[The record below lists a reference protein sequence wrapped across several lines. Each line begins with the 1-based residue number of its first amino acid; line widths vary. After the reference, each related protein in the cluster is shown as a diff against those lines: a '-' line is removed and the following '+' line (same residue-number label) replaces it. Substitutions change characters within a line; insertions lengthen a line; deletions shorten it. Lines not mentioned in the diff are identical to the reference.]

1 MRSPCGL
8 GKSASARFW
17 LLMTI
22 NSVILVSLWMIV
34 PLGLL
39 GSVLHFL
46 FDWTKHNRFL
56 AIFSAVN
63 ESYWEHIKIAIWPV
77 LLLQL
82 ALFSLGGYKIASFV
96 PAATIALYSIP
107 VSMVGLVFLYKS
119 VTKRNILWLDISIFF
134 VCVAIAQ
141 SVFVLI
147 LSQLSPNAGT
157 VVMSSLFLSGLVVA
171 FLLFTFRPPKEPD
184 VFVDPINKGY
194 GLSAHPDLEPMPSD
208 RP

>member
-1 MRSPCGL
+1 
-8 GKSASARFW
+8 
-17 LLMTI
+17 MTI
-22 NSVILVSLWMIV
+22 DSVILVSLWMIV

-39 GSVLHFL
+39 GSALHFL
-46 FDWTKHNRFL
+46 FDWTKHNKFVAL
-56 AIFSAVN
+56 FSAVN

-77 LLLQL
+77 FFLQL
-82 ALFSLGGYKIASFV
+82 VLFSLGGYQIPSFI
-96 PAATIALYSIP
+96 PAATVALYSIP

-134 VCVAIAQ
+134 VCVAISQ

-147 LSQLSPNAGT
+147 LEQLSPTAGT
-157 VVMSSLFLSGLVVA
+157 VVTSGLFLLGLIVA

-184 VFVDPINKGY
+184 VFLDPINKEY
-194 GLSAHPDLEPMPSD
+194 GLRAHPDLEPKSSE

>member
-1 MRSPCGL
+1 
-8 GKSASARFW
+8 
-17 LLMTI
+17 MTI
-22 NSVILVSLWMIV
+22 DSVILVSLWMIV

-46 FDWTKHNRFL
+46 FDWTKHNKFV
-56 AIFSAVN
+56 AFFSAVN

-77 LLLQL
+77 FLLQIV
-82 ALFSLGGYKIASFV
+82 LFSLGGYQNPSFV

-134 VCVAIAQ
+134 VCIAIAQ
-141 SVFVLI
+141 SIFVLV
-147 LSQLSPNAGT
+147 LGQLAPTSGT
-157 VVMSSLFLSGLVVA
+157 VVMSSLFLLGLVVA
-171 FLLFTFRPPKEPD
+171 FLLFTFRPPREPD
-184 VFVDPINKGY
+184 VFLDPIKTDY
-194 GLSAHPDLEPMPSD
+194 GLRAHPDLDQGSSN

>member
-1 MRSPCGL
+1 
-8 GKSASARFW
+8 
-17 LLMTI
+17 MTI
-22 NSVILVSLWMIV
+22 DSVILVSLWMIV

-46 FDWTKHNRFL
+46 FDWTKHNQFV
-56 AIFSAVN
+56 AFFSAVN

-77 LLLQL
+77 FLLQIV
-82 ALFSLGGYKIASFV
+82 LFSLGGYNVFSFV

-134 VCVAIAQ
+134 VCIAVAQ
-141 SVFVLI
+141 SIFVLV
-147 LSQLSPNAGT
+147 LGQLAPTSGT
-157 VVMSSLFLSGLVVA
+157 VVMSSLFLLGLVVA
-171 FLLFTFRPPKEPD
+171 FLLFTFRPPREPD
-184 VFVDPINKGY
+184 VFLDPIKKDY
-194 GLSAHPDLEPMPSD
+194 GLRAHPDLDQGSSN